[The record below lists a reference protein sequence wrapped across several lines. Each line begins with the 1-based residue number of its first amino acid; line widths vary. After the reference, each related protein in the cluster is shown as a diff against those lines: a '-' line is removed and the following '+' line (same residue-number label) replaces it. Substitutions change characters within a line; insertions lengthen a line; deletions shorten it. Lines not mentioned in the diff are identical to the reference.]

1 MIVPPMGTEKPQS
14 KQKENN
20 QEREREKGELVN
32 KKVVYHRYR
41 IDMSMHGAARVLE
54 RKVEHAWGFH
64 RAEEMLEI
72 VDYLTQLYG
81 SWRLA
86 MGKKNVL

>member
-32 KKVVYHRYR
+32 KKRWCIRDTGWIGQCMEQRGSSSGGEVWK
-41 IDMSMHGAARVLE
+41 GLARE
-54 RKVEHAWGFH
+54 RKEKEKA
-64 RAEEMLEI
+64 R
-72 VDYLTQLYG
+72 
-81 SWRLA
+81 
-86 MGKKNVL
+86 KKEKGGRERER

>member
-41 IDMSMHGAARVLE
+41 IDRSMHGAARVLE
-54 RKVEHAWGFH
+54 RKG
-64 RAEEMLEI
+64 
-72 VDYLTQLYG
+72 
-81 SWRLA
+81 
-86 MGKKNVL
+86 

>member
-1 MIVPPMGTEKPQS
+1 MEQRGS
-14 KQKENN
+14 WKE
-20 QEREREKGELVN
+20 
-32 KKVVYHRYR
+32 
-41 IDMSMHGAARVLE
+41 
-54 RKVEHAWGFH
+54 KVEHAWGFH

-86 MGKKNVL
+86 MGKKKCVAMKSISATEVQA